1 MQSSLSFARQ
11 FALSNIAT
19 SSRFYQPKV
28 LSPQV
33 FYQGGG
39 GISELFVATLDLG
52 SYFGWQNQNLRF
64 VDIMSRIWT
73 LRYAISNLIS
83 LCTLRIYCFIKCLPF
98 YIDTWS
104 TPIPHVLQK
113 LDLTITKPLVGLP
126 FCLFST
132 TLVSLSLIGNIFLN
146 PPTSRFPNLRILV
159 LRSAEFANSESLP
172 TLLTAQPVFILE
184 IHKHN
189 LILFA

>member
-11 FALSNIAT
+11 IALSNIAT
-19 SSRFYQPKV
+19 SSCFYQPKV

-33 FYQGGG
+33 FCQGGG

-73 LRYAISNLIS
+73 LRYAISSLIT

-104 TPIPHVLQK
+104 MPIPHVLQK

-146 PPTSRFPNLRILV
+146 PPASRFPNLRILV
-159 LRSAEFANSESLP
+159 LRSAEFANSEYLPPSSLP
-172 TLLTAQPVFILE
+172 YLSSF
-184 IHKHN
+184 
-189 LILFA
+189 